1 MDWDNSYFTM
11 SEENNYAIWAFL
23 KKLHEDG
30 KKSIEETD
38 VVPWSGRSGTSYS
51 QMEIIEGRKLTVH
64 KGVFV
69 KFPLKDKENENILIW
84 TTTPWT
90 LSSNIAVA
98 VNKKINYAK
107 IKANDGSIY
116 FVAETNLKYQRLNK
130 EFAEKKKL
138 GRRCSKTKNIRSNF
152 QRTWRI

>member
-1 MDWDNSYFTM
+1 MI
-11 SEENNYAIWAFL
+11 NNVSAFL
-23 KKLHEDG
+23 MRDTLIGLTLSNNTLITFDKNKIYRG
-30 KKSIEETD
+30 TD

-69 KFPLKDKENENILIW
+69 KFPIKDRKNENILIW

-107 IKANDGSIY
+107 IQLPDESIFY
-116 FVAETNLKYQRLNK
+116 VAENNLKYQRLSK
-130 EFAEKKKL
+130 EFSEKKN
-138 GRRCSKTKNIRSNF
+138 C
-152 QRTWRI
+152 